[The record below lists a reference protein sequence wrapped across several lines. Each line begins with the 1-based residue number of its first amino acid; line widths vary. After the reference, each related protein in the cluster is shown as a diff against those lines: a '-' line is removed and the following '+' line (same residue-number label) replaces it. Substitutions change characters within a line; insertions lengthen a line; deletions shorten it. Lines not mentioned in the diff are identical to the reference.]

1 MPDVVKRDK
10 EQLQNGFHAQDLVV
24 QLRLVKSQA
33 QNKSSSIHQLSRK
46 QKQLINSSQIYNK
59 LQLKLV
65 QFRNKLLLVN
75 VTDSELML
83 SLVMVTDTLVM
94 VSVVQKKLP
103 MLFKRLL
110 TMLRSTLS
118 QSDQVIGVVRSVN
131 HTQLLKNA
139 QVNAVQ
145 SASDLSQLQ
154 EVQVSL
160 LLPEFKRL
168 LNQLVFKM
176 SSQLN
181 TVIPE
186 QS

>member
-1 MPDVVKRDK
+1 MPDVVKENK
-10 EQLQNGFHAQDLVV
+10 ELHRNGFHVLDLVV
-24 QLRLVKSQA
+24 QSRADKLQVL
-33 QNKSSSIHQLSRK
+33 NKSSNIHQLSRK
-46 QKQLINSSQIYNK
+46 LKSLINSFQTYNK
-59 LQLKLV
+59 QQSKLV
-65 QFRNKLLLVN
+65 QFKSKQLLVN
-75 VTDSELML
+75 VTDSELTL

-94 VSVVQKKLP
+94 VSVVQKKLL

-110 TMLRSTLS
+110 TMLRLTLS

-131 HTQLLKNA
+131 HTQLLKSA

-168 LNQLVFKM
+168 SNQLVSKM
-176 SSQLN
+176 FSQLN